1 MFIRYQMIKNLLRI
15 ILLILCTFW
24 CTGTLFAQKKQK
36 AKYSVELGGFYSIN
50 NTIPFWLRSNQ
61 FGAFPNTDNTVLFR
75 QNLES
80 RKDTSKANFKT
91 SYCFDMVLFVGSQAK
106 IVIPEAFYRV
116 DYKKFALTAGR
127 RKQVH
132 GLVDSTLSS
141 GSITW
146 SGNALPLPEIQI
158 SVPEYTKVL
167 FPFLSFKGHFS
178 HAWFGNQT
186 SVRGYYLHQKSLYGR
201 IGRPNSKVK
210 LYGGILH
217 HAQWGGTPKYGI
229 PDWDTR
235 YVNGKFP
242 TGWYVYRNILF
253 PFTNPSKDSLV
264 NPNTSPYDYE
274 NRYGNHLGQIDMGG
288 ELILKKLKMLF
299 YKQIIFETGQT
310 FSSLTNIDDGLY
322 GISISSLKPESKINK
337 VVFEF
342 LHTTNQGLYRSGF
355 LRLIGFQGK
364 HYGRNQNFYFN
375 HGQYFEGW
383 SYNGLTIGSPFLIPN
398 PDIRYENKD
407 NGLIQLYANNN
418 NIKAGYIGMSN
429 KLNTILLES
438 RMSFSRNYGTGNN
451 PLKADQFSIATKA
464 AIPAPKL
471 KGIINVGV
479 GIEQG
484 DLIYDNYGAF
494 VSFKKIW

>member
-1 MFIRYQMIKNLLRI
+1 MTKKLLRI
-15 ILLILCTFW
+15 KLLLLCTIW
-24 CTGTLFAQKKQK
+24 CAETLYAQTPRK

-75 QNLES
+75 QNIES
-80 RKDTSKANFKT
+80 IKDTTKSNFKT
-91 SYCFDMVLFVGSQAK
+91 SYSFDMALFVGSQAK
-106 IVIPEAFYRV
+106 IVIPEAFYRI
-116 DYKKFALTAGR
+116 DYKRFALAVGR

-132 GLVDSTLSS
+132 GFVDSTLSS

-146 SGNALPLPEIQI
+146 SGNSLPLPEIQL

-178 HAWFGNQT
+178 HGWFGNQN
-186 SVRGYYLHQKSLYGR
+186 SVKGYYLHQKSLYGR
-201 IGRPNSKVK
+201 IGRPNSKIK

-229 PDWDTR
+229 PEWDTR
-235 YVNGKFP
+235 YINGKFP
-242 TGWYVYRNILF
+242 TGWYVYRNILM
-253 PFTNPSKDSLV
+253 PFSNPSKDPSV

-274 NRYGNHLGQIDMGG
+274 NRYGNHLGQIDIGG
-288 ELILKKLKMLF
+288 ELNLKSLKMLF

-342 LHTTNQGLYRSGF
+342 LHTTNQGLYRSGL
-355 LRLIGFQGK
+355 LRLVGFQGK
-364 HYGRNQNFYFN
+364 HFGRNQNFYFN

-418 NIKAGYIGMSN
+418 NIKAGYIGMNN

-438 RMSFSRNYGTGNN
+438 RMSFSRNYGTSNN

-471 KGIINVGV
+471 KGIVNVGV

-494 VSFKKIW
+494 VSFKKIWQ

>member
-1 MFIRYQMIKNLLRI
+1 LRYQMTKKLLRI
-15 ILLILCTFW
+15 ILLMLCTVW
-24 CTGTLFAQKKQK
+24 CSEPLFAQKNKK

-106 IVIPEAFYRV
+106 IVIPEAYYRV
-116 DYKKFALTAGR
+116 DYKKFAFTAGR
-127 RKQVH
+127 KKQVH

-146 SGNALPLPEIQI
+146 SGNSLPLPEIQL

-186 SVRGYYLHQKSLYGR
+186 SVKGYYLHQKSLYGR

-242 TGWYVYRNILF
+242 TGWYVYRNILL
-253 PFTNPSKDSLV
+253 PFSNPSNDSLV

-288 ELILKKLKMLF
+288 ELNLKRLKMLF

-322 GISISSLKPESKINK
+322 GISISSLNPESRINK

-342 LHTTNQGLYRSGF
+342 LHTTNQGIYRSGF

-418 NIKAGYIGMSN
+418 NIKAGYIGMTN
-429 KLNTILLES
+429 KLNTIRLES
-438 RMSFSRNYGTGNN
+438 RLSFSRNYGTGNN

-471 KGIINVGV
+471 KGIVNVGV

>member
-1 MFIRYQMIKNLLRI
+1 MTKKLLI
-15 ILLILCTFW
+15 TILLLTIASLGNSFIY
-24 CTGTLFAQKKQK
+24 AQKPRK
-36 AKYSVELGGFYSIN
+36 ASYSVELGGFYSIN
-50 NTIPFWLRSNQ
+50 NKIPFWLRSNQ
-61 FGAFPNTDNTVLFR
+61 FGALPNTDNTVLFR
-75 QNLES
+75 QHIQS
-80 RKDTSKANFKT
+80 KKDTSRANFKGE
-91 SYCFDMVLFVGSQAK
+91 YGFDMALFVGSQAK
-106 IVIPEAFYRV
+106 IVIPEAYYKLY
-116 DYKKFALTAGR
+116 YKKFALTAGR
-127 RKQVH
+127 KRQVH
-132 GLVDSTLSS
+132 GFVDSTLSS

-146 SGNALPLPEIQI
+146 SGNSLPLPEIQL

-186 SVRGYYLHQKSLYGR
+186 SVKGYYLHQKSLYGR
-201 IGRPNSKVK
+201 IGRPNSKIK
-210 LYGGILH
+210 LYGGVLH
-217 HAQWGGTPKYGI
+217 HAQWGGIPKYGI

-242 TGWYVYRNILF
+242 TGWYVYRNILL
-253 PFTNPSKDSLV
+253 PFSNPSNDSLV

-288 ELILKKLKMLF
+288 ELTLKKARMLF

-322 GISISSLKPESKINK
+322 GISITSLNPESKVNK
-337 VVFEF
+337 FVIEF
-342 LHTTNQGLYRSGF
+342 VHTTNQGLYRSGL
-355 LRLIGFQGK
+355 LRLIGFEGK

-375 HGQYFEGW
+375 HGQYYEGW

-418 NIKAGYIGMSN
+418 NIKAGYIGMTN
-429 KLNTILLES
+429 KLNTIRLES
-438 RMSFSRNYGTGNN
+438 RLSFSRNFGTGNN
-451 PLKADQFSIATKA
+451 PLKADQFSIGTKA

-494 VSFKKIW
+494 VSFKKIWQ

>member
-1 MFIRYQMIKNLLRI
+1 MLRI

-106 IVIPEAFYRV
+106 IIIPEAFYRV
-116 DYKKFALTAGR
+116 DYKKFALTVGR

-146 SGNALPLPEIQI
+146 SGNALPLPEIQL

-242 TGWYVYRNILF
+242 TGWYVYRNILL

-342 LHTTNQGLYRSGF
+342 LQTTNQGLYRSGF

>member
-1 MFIRYQMIKNLLRI
+1 MTKKLLRI
-15 ILLILCTFW
+15 KLLLLCTIW
-24 CTGTLFAQKKQK
+24 CAETLHAQTPRK

-75 QNLES
+75 QNIES
-80 RKDTSKANFKT
+80 IKDTTKSNFKT
-91 SYCFDMVLFVGSQAK
+91 SYSFDMALFVGSQAK
-106 IVIPEAFYRV
+106 IVIPEAFYRI
-116 DYKKFALTAGR
+116 DYKRFALAVGR

-132 GLVDSTLSS
+132 GFVDSTLSS

-146 SGNALPLPEIQI
+146 SGNSLPLPEIQL

-178 HAWFGNQT
+178 HGWFGNQN
-186 SVRGYYLHQKSLYGR
+186 SVKGYYLHQKSLYGR
-201 IGRPNSKVK
+201 IGRPNSKIK

-229 PDWDTR
+229 PEWDTR
-235 YVNGKFP
+235 YINGKFP
-242 TGWYVYRNILF
+242 TGWYVYRNILM
-253 PFTNPSKDSLV
+253 PFSNPSKDPSV

-288 ELILKKLKMLF
+288 ELNLKSLKMLF

-337 VVFEF
+337 VVLEF
-342 LHTTNQGLYRSGF
+342 LHTTNQGMYRSGL
-355 LRLIGFQGK
+355 LRLIGFEGK
-364 HYGRNQNFYFN
+364 HFGRNQNFYFN
-375 HGQYFEGW
+375 HGQYFDGW

-418 NIKAGYIGMSN
+418 NIKAGYIGMNN
-429 KLNTILLES
+429 KLNTIFLES
-438 RMSFSRNYGTGNN
+438 RMSFSRNYGTSNN

-471 KGIINVGV
+471 KGIVNVGV

-494 VSFKKIW
+494 VSFKKIWQ

>member
-1 MFIRYQMIKNLLRI
+1 MTKKLLRI
-15 ILLILCTFW
+15 KLLLLCTIW
-24 CTGTLFAQKKQK
+24 CAETLYAQTPRK

-75 QNLES
+75 QSLES
-80 RKDTSKANFKT
+80 RKDTTKSNLKT
-91 SYCFDMVLFVGSQAK
+91 SYSFDMALFVGSEAK
-106 IVIPEAFYRV
+106 IVIPEAFYRI
-116 DYKKFALTAGR
+116 DYKRFALTVGR

-132 GLVDSTLSS
+132 GFVDSTLSS
-141 GSITW
+141 GSVTW
-146 SGNALPLPEIQI
+146 SGNSLPLPEIQL

-178 HAWFGNQT
+178 HGWFGNQN
-186 SVRGYYLHQKSLYGR
+186 SVKGYYLHQKSLYGR
-201 IGRPNSKVK
+201 IGRPNSKIK

-229 PDWDTR
+229 PEWDTR

-242 TGWYVYRNILF
+242 TGWYVYRNILM
-253 PFTNPSKDSLV
+253 PFSNPSKDPFV

-288 ELILKKLKMLF
+288 ELNLKGLKMLF

-337 VVFEF
+337 VVLEF
-342 LHTTNQGLYRSGF
+342 LHTTNQGMYRSGL
-355 LRLIGFQGK
+355 LRLIGFEGK
-364 HYGRNQNFYFN
+364 HFGRNQNFYFN
-375 HGQYFEGW
+375 HGQYFDGW

-418 NIKAGYIGMSN
+418 NIKAGYIGMNN

-438 RMSFSRNYGTGNN
+438 RMSFSRNYGTSNN

-471 KGIINVGV
+471 KGIVNVGV

-494 VSFKKIW
+494 VSFKKIWQ

>member
-1 MFIRYQMIKNLLRI
+1 MTKKLLRI
-15 ILLILCTFW
+15 IFLMLCTVW
-24 CTGTLFAQKKQK
+24 CSGPLFAQKNKK

-91 SYCFDMVLFVGSQAK
+91 SYCFDMVLFVGSHAK
-106 IVIPEAFYRV
+106 IVIPEAYYRV
-116 DYKKFALTAGR
+116 DYKKFAFTAGR
-127 RKQVH
+127 KRQVH

-146 SGNALPLPEIQI
+146 SGNSLPLPEIQL

-186 SVRGYYLHQKSLYGR
+186 SVKGYYLHQKSLYGR

-242 TGWYVYRNILF
+242 TGWYVYKNILL
-253 PFTNPSKDSLV
+253 PFSNPSNDSLV

-288 ELILKKLKMLF
+288 ELNLKRLKMLF

-322 GISISSLKPESKINK
+322 GISISSINPESRINK

-342 LHTTNQGLYRSGF
+342 LHTTNQGIYRSGF

-418 NIKAGYIGMSN
+418 NIKAGYIGMTN
-429 KLNTILLES
+429 KLNTIRLES

-471 KGIINVGV
+471 KGIVNVGV

-494 VSFKKIW
+494 VSFKKIWQ